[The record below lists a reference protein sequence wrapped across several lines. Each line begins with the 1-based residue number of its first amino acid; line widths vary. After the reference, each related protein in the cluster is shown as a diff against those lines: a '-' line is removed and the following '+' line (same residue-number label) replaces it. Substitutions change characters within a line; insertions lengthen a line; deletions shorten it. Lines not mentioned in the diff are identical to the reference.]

1 MKILNYYE
9 ERYVYPKRLYAIL
22 IFAVLGT
29 IGIFVFDE
37 VLKFISPEYSI
48 FSELFYYYLAFI
60 SIIFS
65 YFFKK
70 VLEKEVLVLS
80 DEQRLI
86 KAKRKFLNSILE
98 TLKLEINEDL
108 KVSLENGEIEEANEL
123 IEDKINALNK
133 LVETVTGTNT
143 KSLRG
148 TDISSVSAF
157 YESTNSRIRTEIERI
172 KLNANIN
179 MIIGVGASIVAI
191 YLLYS
196 TIQNHKIELLEIIP
210 RATISILIEAFA
222 FFFFSQYRKQQ
233 EEIKYWNNEKTNL
246 DIKIFALSIAIDDEE
261 IGTKDY
267 MRNLITDLIKTER
280 NIFGT
285 TTQPKEEKPKEGP
298 DDKKLYEDLI
308 SKIKDLA
315 ELLPKK

>member
-1 MKILNYYE
+1 MKKLIIYLKKINIPKYSILYFWAFIVTIVSII
-9 ERYVYPKRLYAIL
+9 YVDDFDTSIYKGFLSIL
-22 IFAVLGT
+22 IPFL
-29 IGIFVFDE
+29 FLLLSDFLKSFKDE
-37 VLKFISPEYSI
+37 SI
-48 FSELFYYYLAFI
+48 TY
-60 SIIFS
+60 
-65 YFFKK
+65 
-70 VLEKEVLVLS
+70 S
-80 DEQRLI
+80 DEQRLLL
-86 KAKRKFLNSILE
+86 KKREYLDSILN
-98 TLKLEINEDL
+98 TLKLDIDKEL
-108 KVSLENGEIEEANEL
+108 KVSLENGEVEEANEL

-133 LVETVTGTNT
+133 LVETVTGNNT

-246 DIKIFALSIAIDDEE
+246 DIKIFALSIAIDDSE

-285 TTQPKEEKPKEGP
+285 TTQPKEDKPKEGQ
-298 DDKKLYEDLI
+298 DDKKLYEDI
-308 SKIKDLA
+308 FSKIKDLA
-315 ELLPKK
+315 DLLPKK